1 DRVCRFQPEI
11 TRGAVGVPAGRNRL
25 GKGHEDEPRM
35 RIVKVGSCRRGV
47 EEGAMRRGCGSR
59 AARLRRRRGA
69 SAAELA
75 LILPLFLTIVLGC
88 VEFGRFLYYY
98 VGVVNAARAGAAYG
112 IMNNYSPA
120 TKTAWTN
127 NANTTGQAEMT
138 GMTGLDSTKLT
149 VSVSSVLN
157 AATGNNTVTS
167 TATYKFKTIT
177 KWPFIPN
184 TVRMTQSVQMRAI
197 R

>member
-1 DRVCRFQPEI
+1 MRPSKQGILREDVP
-11 TRGAVGVPAGRNRL
+11 VPAGRNRS
-25 GKGHEDEPRM
+25 GKRLKGEPLTRA
-35 RIVKVGSCRRGV
+35 VEVGSFGGSA
-47 EEGAMRRGCGSR
+47 EEGSMRRGCGSR

-112 IMNNYSPA
+112 IMNNYSSA
-120 TKTAWTN
+120 TKSKWTT
-127 NANTTGQAEMT
+127 NADATGQAEMT
-138 GMTGLDSTKLT
+138 GMTGLDSTQLT

-157 AATGNNTVTS
+157 ASTGNNTVTS

-184 TVRMTQSVQMRAI
+184 TVTMTQSVQMRAI